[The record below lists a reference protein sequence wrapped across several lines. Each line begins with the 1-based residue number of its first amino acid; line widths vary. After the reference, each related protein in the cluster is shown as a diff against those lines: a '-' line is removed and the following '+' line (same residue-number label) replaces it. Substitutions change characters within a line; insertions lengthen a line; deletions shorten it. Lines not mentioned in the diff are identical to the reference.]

1 MKCWHGSQIRLS
13 NEWNEWHG
21 SQIRANNGVSDARLL
36 HEHSRTEDRLR
47 SPVPPSTTELILKLA
62 MSY

>member
-1 MKCWHGSQIRLS
+1 MIMGRSIELATGKPLRRVIDELW
-13 NEWNEWHG
+13 
-21 SQIRANNGVSDARLL
+21 AVSDARLFY
-36 HEHSRTEDRLR
+36 EHSRTEDRLR